1 MFLETKI
8 PFAYEDCI
16 KILENINAV
25 KNQRLAGKVALL
37 KAIFWE
43 YIGNFEN
50 QIVELQLVTNVFN
63 YQYLVENTCSAF
75 SNWLSV
81 IQDDKY
87 GVANF
92 INVLHSFIAK
102 KNFKDYFIENYL
114 DWIIKSIFDKG
125 LYDNVYSLTSFFS
138 DEYLQNDST
147 TCFNCAYCF
156 NHVGNKEKA
165 KEFYTHYI
173 DNHGNSGAV
182 LNNLALIYESEG
194 NTINAKV
201 MFEKAVAIDP
211 NNEKVISNLE
221 RITNHENEKI
231 KEREENEKIQI
242 QYKEASQRI
251 SFENDYVLEKLSN
264 FIKNSSESS
273 GFKNGKI
280 ALPEWR
286 IPPFMQATKEKAL
299 SLKEQFIGKSIL

>member
-1 MFLETKI
+1 M
-8 PFAYEDCI
+8 
-16 KILENINAV
+16 
-25 KNQRLAGKVALL
+25 
-37 KAIFWE
+37 
-43 YIGNFEN
+43 
-50 QIVELQLVTNVFN
+50 
-63 YQYLVENTCSAF
+63 S
-75 SNWLSV
+75 
-81 IQDDKY
+81 
-87 GVANF
+87 
-92 INVLHSFIAK
+92 
-102 KNFKDYFIENYL
+102 
-114 DWIIKSIFDKG
+114 
-125 LYDNVYSLTSFFS
+125 
-138 DEYLQNDST
+138 QNDST

-299 SLKEQFIGKSIL
+299 SLKEQFIAKKYIIKTKDRNEFNSYYYEINPYVVGEIKKVLAERNRTVDKKWLEGFENITSERLEKYNILNCSKK